1 MDFFLRLAINLR
13 VNAIRDHSDLRTH
26 ATEGNHN
33 WRKSEHCPVESEGE
47 ENEDKEGK

>member
-1 MDFFLRLAINLR
+1 MDFSLRLVINLR
-13 VNAIRDHSDLRTH
+13 VNAMKDRSDLRTH

-47 ENEDKEGK
+47 ENVDKEEK